1 LRPRCAYH
9 LAMVETDARAV
20 ALLTLAF
27 EWIRDGGFTSRQQTS
42 AGAARDPSPVS
53 AAAARLS
60 DLDIEYASVLSDA
73 TADTIG
79 TSRSLTIG
87 NDPSFDR
94 AEALLHALPV
104 DPRPDVA
111 DDAWAAP
118 FLARWTEVETAIA
131 DLVESGVTAPL
142 DLEASAD

>member
-1 LRPRCAYH
+1 
-9 LAMVETDARAV
+9 MVETDVRDV

-27 EWIRDGGFTSRQQTS
+27 EWIRDGGFTSRQQTT
-42 AGAARDPSPVS
+42 AGAARDPSTVS
-53 AAAARLS
+53 AAAVRLG

-87 NDPSFDR
+87 SDPSFDT

-104 DPRPDVA
+104 DARPQVA
-111 DDAWAAP
+111 DDVWAAP

-131 DLVESGVTAPL
+131 DLVGSGVTMPR
-142 DLEASAD
+142 DVEASAD